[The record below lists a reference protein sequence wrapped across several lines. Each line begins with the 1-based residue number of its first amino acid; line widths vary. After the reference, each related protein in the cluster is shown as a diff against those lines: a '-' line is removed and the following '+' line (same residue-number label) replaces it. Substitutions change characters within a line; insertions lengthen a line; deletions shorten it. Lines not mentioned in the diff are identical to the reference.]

1 MHWLLRY
8 DVTDDY
14 LERRVPFRAEH
25 LAHAREAHE
34 RGELLLA
41 GALSEPADG
50 AVLVFRTET
59 AEPVEA
65 FARADP
71 YVREGVVTAWTV
83 RRWNVV
89 VGDGAEAT

>member
-1 MHWLLRY
+1 MHWLLHD

-14 LERRVPFRAEH
+14 LERRVPFRSEH
-25 LAHAREAHE
+25 LAHALAAHE

-41 GALSEPADG
+41 GALAEPADG
-50 AVLVFRTET
+50 AFLVFRTDT
-59 AEPVEA
+59 PGPVEA
-65 FARADP
+65 FAREDP
-71 YVREGVVTAWTV
+71 YVREGVVTAWAV

>member
-8 DVTDDY
+8 HVTDEY
-14 LERRVPFRAEH
+14 LERRVPFRTEH
-25 LAHAREAHE
+25 LAHARAAHE

-41 GALSEPADG
+41 GALSGPADG
-50 AVLVFRTET
+50 AVLVFRTDT
-59 AEPVEA
+59 PEPVEA

-71 YVREGVVTAWTV
+71 YVREGVATAWTV
-83 RRWNVV
+83 RRWDVV

>member
-25 LAHAREAHE
+25 LAHAQAAHE
-34 RGELLLA
+34 RHELLLA

-59 AEPVEA
+59 PDPVEA

-83 RRWNVV
+83 RRWDVV
-89 VGDGAEAT
+89 VGDGVEAT